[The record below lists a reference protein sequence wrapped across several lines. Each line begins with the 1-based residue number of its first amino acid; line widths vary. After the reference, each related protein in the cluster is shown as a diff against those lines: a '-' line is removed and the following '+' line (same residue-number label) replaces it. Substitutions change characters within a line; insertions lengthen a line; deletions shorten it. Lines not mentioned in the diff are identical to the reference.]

1 MSFVKTLATL
11 AVGFAAAKGVEK
23 FRQAGGV
30 TGMKDALRGASTGQ
44 SGMADQMGAMA
55 DKYGVPGGAD
65 AVRDMFAEA
74 DKPDAIFV
82 GNDHMA
88 FAVMDVLR
96 FELGLSVPGQV
107 AIAGFNDLTG
117 SDQMLPTLTTVR
129 TPRAQIGQASAQMLL
144 SLMRGEEPE
153 VAQLDLGFEIIQR
166 LST

>member
-65 AVRDMFAEA
+65 AVRDMFAKFSGTALQATEA
-74 DKPDAIFV
+74 TEAGLGSMMAAMTGAAATGAKSVSDMMGAVTAGTPVNAMMEENAKLMIRAMIF
-82 GNDHMA
+82 
-88 FAVMDVLR
+88 
-96 FELGLSVPGQV
+96 
-107 AIAGFNDLTG
+107 
-117 SDQMLPTLTTVR
+117 
-129 TPRAQIGQASAQMLL
+129 
-144 SLMRGEEPE
+144 
-153 VAQLDLGFEIIQR
+153 
-166 LST
+166 